1 MAQVA
6 VAQDLAPVA
15 LAVRTLAML
24 VPLVHFL
31 QLVVSKI
38 LALAVEPEPVTPLV
52 VLAVL
57 E

>member
-1 MAQVA
+1 M
-6 VAQDLAPVA
+6 AQDLAPVA